1 MTKYMNSK
9 SASYYT
15 EERIQ
20 GELYFCLAQEMAQAL
35 LAKGLI
41 SKREYIRLYDINR
54 ETFHPLFAE
63 IMPRFT

>member
-15 EERIQ
+15 EERVR
-20 GELYFCLAQEMAQAL
+20 GELYFCLAQEMAQTL
-35 LAKGLI
+35 LDKELI
-41 SKREYIRLYDINR
+41 SKKEYLRLYDINR